1 MPRTGSLGHTAIWYT
16 GPENETFHGVRL
28 SGEEKM
34 DRMTC
39 TISVGIASTIFIF
52 VVDLLSPPGIAW
64 WALYLLPL
72 MLAFSLPNRMAPI
85 LFAVVA
91 TALISIGTFHPRA
104 PSPTWLTLGDRAL
117 AMTVLW
123 GSVALLRGL
132 HDRSRMLPAP
142 ADGVHHEE
150 QRRLRHLFGERVKE
164 LTALHRTVRLLQDS
178 AKPIE
183 EVLSEIVAL
192 LPPAWQYPEI
202 TVARIT
208 FDGMVFTTP
217 SFVESP
223 WKQTAAW
230 VTPDGA
236 KGTIEVIYR
245 EARPPEIEGPFLAE
259 ERDLIHS
266 LADSLSSY
274 LTRRRAELALR
285 EAHER
290 LKALSQQLMQV
301 QENERRHI
309 AHDLHDEI
317 GQALT
322 VVKMNLQTMQRLADT
337 SAIAIPLKDSST
349 VIDQTLQHVR
359 DLSLDLRPSLL
370 DDLGL
375 VPAVRWYLSRQAER
389 TGWNIDVEVDE
400 SLPPPPQTVA
410 IACFRVMQE
419 AVTNI
424 MRHSNATSVSVS
436 LRQHEGDLL
445 LVVRDNGVGF
455 DVQHALDKAARGQSM
470 GLLGMQERI
479 RFLNGSISIESDPG
493 HGTDVRVRIPVSR
506 FSPSVQTEVST

>member
-1 MPRTGSLGHTAIWYT
+1 
-16 GPENETFHGVRL
+16 
-28 SGEEKM
+28 M
-34 DRMTC
+34 DRMTP
-39 TISVGIASTIFIF
+39 TVLAGIAGTIFIF
-52 VVDLLSPPGIAW
+52 VVDLLSPPGLAW
-64 WALYLLPL
+64 RALYLFPL
-72 MLAFSLPNRMAPI
+72 MLAFSLPNPIAPI
-85 LFAVVA
+85 LFAVIA
-91 TALISIGTFHPRA
+91 TALISIGTFSPFS
-104 PSPTWLTLGDRAL
+104 PSPTWLTLGNSLL
-117 AMTVLW
+117 AITVLW
-123 GSVALLRGL
+123 GSVALLRHL
-132 HDRSRMLPAP
+132 QKRSPTMPVP
-142 ADGVHHEE
+142 ADSVHHEE

-217 SFVESP
+217 TFVESP
-223 WKQTAAW
+223 WKQTASW

-245 EARPPEIEGPFLAE
+245 EARPPEAEGPFLAE

-290 LKALSQQLMQV
+290 LKALSQQLMEV
-301 QENERRHI
+301 QENERRQI
-309 AHDLHDEI
+309 ARDLHDEI

-322 VVKMNLQTMQRLADT
+322 VVKMNLQTMQRIADT
-337 SAIAIPLKDSST
+337 SAIAIPLMDSSA
-349 VIDQTLQHVR
+349 VIDQMLQHVR

-375 VPAVRWYLSRQAER
+375 VPAVRWYMSRQAER
-389 TGWNIDVEVDE
+389 TGWKIDVEVDE
-400 SLPPPPQTVA
+400 SLPPPPQSVA
-410 IACFRVMQE
+410 IACYRVIQE

-424 MRHSNATSVSVS
+424 MRHSSATSVSVS

-445 LVVRDNGVGF
+445 LIVRDNGVGF
-455 DVQHALDKAARGQSM
+455 DVQNALDKAASGQSM
-470 GLLGMQERI
+470 GLIGMQERI
-479 RFLNGSISIESDPG
+479 RGMNGSISIESEPG
-493 HGTDVRVRIPVSR
+493 QGTEIRVRIPVSHFPQPIR
-506 FSPSVQTEVST
+506 TGASTS